1 MQKSNRINHFI
12 GILIVT
18 LIVLI
23 TAVIPLFFNEHY
35 YFIDDTQNGAIGQ
48 WFELGKSLAHGKFPI
63 LNLSAQSA
71 GNYIMEG
78 QWGVVNPLTWV
89 VAIFVYLTP
98 NFLISATII
107 KIFFL
112 LLLGVGT
119 FELTRTFTKDV
130 KLQILAG
137 AILPTVA
144 FTAYI
149 DASSWVTGLIV
160 FALLPWFWWSFRM
173 FLKYQKA
180 YIFVVFV
187 VGYSLIATG
196 YVYGTIYVV
205 SILVGSFIQNLLEKN
220 WSVFLRVTLISI
232 VLAGVTFAIYLPGI
246 LTSAAGITARD
257 SGLSNND
264 FMSPNMSSLFN
275 SFIPNALG
283 DVTNYWG
290 GDIWG
295 APVLYISW
303 ILPIVAFIDF
313 KRNPFTNIKNSF
325 TGELI
330 AMAVVSIFLTFAP
343 SEMGPIRFPI
353 RNYSYVGFTVIILI
367 IFLLSKGKI
376 KFNKTRIILSGTI
389 ILFGVYLSWSQVPG
403 NGLSF
408 LKYGIFIFLLIN
420 MLVFVAVKRS
430 ERRMLFVALIVMG
443 QIFITIQQHKQLSV
457 STMGDQQSLQTYT
470 AVKKTT
476 SVFGKN
482 PGNVWIAGSM
492 NPSSSWKYTLYSNYW
507 YIGSIKTGAVYT
519 PIGYAKYNTDL
530 KRQWAQGTFAIQS
543 VDRLFTVD
551 KTTHMRIVDLLSID
565 TIQII
570 KSGDKQDIKD
580 YNRITKTTPTG
591 WHLYKKESQYVIW
604 KKDKITKKVGSVVWH
619 SNNISVRQVV
629 NTSRTIKLK
638 IEKLRGKSGKV
649 VLSRLSWPGYE
660 IKNSGA
666 KSRISTP
673 LRGYLLKT
681 IINKNDVGKTITI
694 HFTPPFF
701 NIGIMLIFIDIVII
715 TVWTIFS
722 FRRKFM

>member
-1 MQKSNRINHFI
+1 MQKSNRMNHFI

-23 TAVIPLFFNEHY
+23 TAVIPLVFNEHY
-35 YFIDDTQNGAIGQ
+35 YFIDDTQNGAMGQ
-48 WFELGKSLAHGKFPI
+48 WFELGKSLSHGKFPI

-78 QWGVVNPLTWV
+78 QWGVVNPLTWLI
-89 VAIFVYLTP
+89 AIFVYLIP

-107 KIFFL
+107 KVFFL
-112 LLLGVGT
+112 LILGLGT
-119 FELTRTFTKDV
+119 FELTRTLTKDV
-130 KLQILAG
+130 RLQVLAG

-173 FLKYQKA
+173 FLKYQKV

-205 SILVGSFIQNLLEKN
+205 AILVGSFIQNLLEKN
-220 WSVFLRVTLISI
+220 WATFLRITIISAI
-232 VLAGVTFAIYLPGI
+232 LAGVTFAIYLPGI

-264 FMSPNMSSLFN
+264 FMSPNVSSLFN

-290 GDIWG
+290 GNIWR

-303 ILPIVAFIDF
+303 VLPIVAFLNF
-313 KRNPFTNIKNSF
+313 ERNPFTNIKNSF
-325 TGELI
+325 NGELI
-330 AMAVVSIFLTFAP
+330 AMAVVSFFLTFAP
-343 SEMGPIRFPI
+343 SEMGPIRFPV
-353 RNYSYVGFTVIILI
+353 RNYSYVGFTIIILI

-376 KFNKTRIILSGTI
+376 LFNKKRSIFSGIII
-389 ILFGVYLSWSQVPG
+389 IFGVYLSWSQIPE

-408 LKYGIFIFLLIN
+408 LKYGLFIFVLIN
-420 MLVFVAVKRS
+420 LLVFVAVNHD
-430 ERRMLFVALIVMG
+430 ERRMLFVALVLIG
-443 QIFITIQQHKQLSV
+443 QIFITAQQHKQLSA

-492 NPSSSWKYTLYSNYW
+492 NPNSAWKYTLYSNYW

-543 VDRLFTVD
+543 IDRLFTVD
-551 KTTHMRIVDLLSID
+551 KTTQMRIVDLLSID

-580 YNRITKTTPTG
+580 YNRITKTIPTG
-591 WHLYKKESQYVIW
+591 WHLYKKKSQYVIW
-604 KKDKITKKVGSVVWH
+604 KKNKTTQKIGSIVWR
-619 SNNISVRQVV
+619 SSNISVREVV
-629 NTSRTIKLK
+629 NTSRTIKFK
-638 IEKLRGKSGKV
+638 IEKLNGQSGKV
-649 VLSRLSWPGYE
+649 VFSRLSWPGYE
-660 IKNSGA
+660 IKNSNARSSIG
-666 KSRISTP
+666 KP
-673 LRGYLLKT
+673 LRGYLLKA

-701 NIGIMLIFIDIVII
+701 EIGIMLIFSDIAIV

-722 FRRKFM
+722 FKRKHL